1 VPIMR
6 FEMIFVILAGVFL
19 GTLILNEN
27 RNNLNAADTLYDTQ
41 YGINAVSIAN
51 SYVEKISNPLL
62 AFDEYLISNAA
73 QPTGADSIAKLP
85 LLSSVMVRE
94 SGEYYQY
101 QYDDVDDY
109 NGLDTMVVVSGLGN
123 FHVRISVRYFDPVYL
138 VPVTDH
144 QWCKQVTIT
153 VTDTIPQT
161 PSRHYLQFN
170 GIQSAVT
177 KQFIVSYYKF
187 LQ

>member
-1 VPIMR
+1 MR
-6 FEMIFVILAGVFL
+6 FEMIFVILAGIFL

-27 RNNLNAADTLYDTQ
+27 RNNASSSDTLLDTQ

-51 SYVEKISNPLL
+51 SYVEKISNPAL
-62 AFDEYLISNAA
+62 AFDEYTISNAA
-73 QPTGADSIAKLP
+73 QPTSADSSAKLP

-94 SGEYYQY
+94 TGEVYQG

-123 FHVRISVRYFDPVYL
+123 FHVRIAVRYFDPIYL
-138 VPVTDH
+138 IPSSDH
-144 QWCKQVTIT
+144 QWAKEVTVT
-153 VTDTIPQT
+153 VTDTVPGS
-161 PSRHYLQFN
+161 PNLHYLQFN
-170 GIQSAVT
+170 GVQSSVM
-177 KQFIVSYYKF
+177 KKFMVGYFKF